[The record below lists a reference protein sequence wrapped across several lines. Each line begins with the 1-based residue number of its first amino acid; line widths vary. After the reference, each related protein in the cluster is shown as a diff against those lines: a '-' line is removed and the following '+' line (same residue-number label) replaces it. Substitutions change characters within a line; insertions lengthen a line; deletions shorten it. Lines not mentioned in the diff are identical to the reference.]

1 MFNGSKEVVILLS
14 FKKIINRAILYIYM
28 LIQIVT
34 NINNKLSL
42 VWETHDLLL
51 RIYYLSIS
59 KYVLNNRSSTT
70 AREIN
75 AQTF

>member
-1 MFNGSKEVVILLS
+1 
-14 FKKIINRAILYIYM
+14 M

-34 NINNKLSL
+34 NINNKLSF

-51 RIYYLSIS
+51 RIYYLSVS
-59 KYVLNNRSSTT
+59 QYVLNNRSSTT
-70 AREIN
+70 ARETN

>member
-59 KYVLNNRSSTT
+59 QYVLNNRSSTT